1 MQINTRV
8 AVIGGEKVSQT
19 QHTDKNK
26 HDTQNETGIE
36 VTLDMAQS
44 ALIEQ
49 LLKHDTQLHKKAT
62 RKLNAVVVKEVPS
75 MKAIRNVPKLLKI
88 DDISATQIKTIIPK
102 KGLPVEDKTGAQ
114 YHLSAGQILFK
125 GHSVNGIKHTL
136 EALCSIQ
143 ERANIVGEEKVA
155 KGLQIETPKTLDIIE
170 EARSQFSISEDTPLH
185 TVEIDANL
193 LHNVRFSQ
201 DMTEDTQL
209 GVQRCRGI
217 LVTQAGLGE
226 GQAWR
231 QTTALSINA
240 ETIQQLKIYYVGH
253 YCSACSKATGKSVKT
268 YSTEWVANGGC
279 KMCHS
284 KDDCHGTDPQ
294 IQLPFIGRT
303 GEVGVKSGFVEF
315 RVVKVPSKVAKLLV
329 KVQKGYAD
337 VSQFIEALV
346 NCQNLVMNGTDSNG
360 KGYRAPARVEKTA
373 FDVINSTV
381 EKVWLGL
388 SVHRK
393 TTL

>member
-1 MQINTRV
+1 MSNDTV
-8 AVIGGEKVSQT
+8 ETTTQT
-19 QHTDKNK
+19 TQAS
-26 HDTQNETGIE
+26 TQNEPGIE
-36 VTLDMAQS
+36 VTLDMAQN
-44 ALIEQ
+44 ALVEQ
-49 LLKHDTQLHKKAT
+49 LLKHDKQLNKKAT
-62 RKLNAVVVKEVPS
+62 RKENAYMVKDCPS
-75 MKAIRNVPKLLKI
+75 MAQIRNVPKLVKI
-88 DDISATQIKTIIPK
+88 DDISAAKIKALIPK
-102 KGLPVEDKTGAQ
+102 KGIPVEDKTGAK
-114 YHLSAGQILFK
+114 YHISAGQILFK
-125 GHSVNGIKHTL
+125 GHSVNSIKHTL

-143 ERANIVGEEKVA
+143 EKSNIIGQSKIDA
-155 KGLQIETPKTLDIIE
+155 GLEVQTPKTLDIIE

-185 TVEIDANL
+185 TVEIDANK

-240 ETIQQLKIYYVGH
+240 ETINQLKIYYVGH
-253 YCSACSKATGKSVKT
+253 YCSPCSKATGKSVKT
-268 YSTEWVANGGC
+268 YSHEWIANGGC

-284 KDDCHGTDPQ
+284 KEGCHGTDPQ
-294 IQLPFIGRT
+294 IQLPFIGQT

-315 RVVKVPSKVAKLLV
+315 RVVKIPSKIAKLLV

-337 VSQFIEALV
+337 VNQFIEALV
-346 NCQNLVMNGTDSNG
+346 NCNNLVMNATNSNG
-360 KGYRAPARVEKTA
+360 KGYRGPARVEKTA

-393 TTL
+393 TTF

>member
-1 MQINTRV
+1 MSNDLVDTTTQT
-8 AVIGGEKVSQT
+8 T
-19 QHTDKNK
+19 QHS
-26 HDTQNETGIE
+26 TQNEPGIE
-36 VTLDMAQS
+36 VTLDMAQN
-44 ALIEQ
+44 ALVEQ

-62 RKLNAVVVKEVPS
+62 RKLNAYMVKDCPS
-75 MKAIRNVPKLLKI
+75 MAQIRNVTKILKI
-88 DDISATQIKTIIPK
+88 DDISASQIKALIPK

-125 GHSVNGIKHTL
+125 GHSVNSIKHAI

-143 ERANIVGEEKVA
+143 EKSNIIGEEKIA

-170 EARSQFSISEDTPLH
+170 EARSQFSIGEDTPLH
-185 TVEIDANL
+185 TVEIDANK

-201 DMTEDTQL
+201 DMAEETQL

-217 LVTQAGLGE
+217 LVTQSGLGE

-231 QTTALSINA
+231 QTTALSINQ
-240 ETIQQLKIYYVGH
+240 ETINQLKIYYVGH

-268 YSTEWVANGGC
+268 YSVEWIAKGGC

-294 IQLPFIGRT
+294 IQLPFIGPT

-315 RVVKVPSKVAKLLV
+315 RVVKVPAKIAKLLV
-329 KVQKGYAD
+329 KVQKGYAE
-337 VSQFIEALV
+337 VNQFIEALV